1 MVFFKT
7 TVEDQMQSS
16 GQNHSGLL
24 FLTNLQSGLEFVIDT
39 GEADSEVVQVT
50 DDFVLYRVNDRLLKS
65 AIRGGKLLAPTE
77 LATGKEVVGTHW
89 IFEGPARTPATSK
102 P

>member
-1 MVFFKT
+1 
-7 TVEDQMQSS
+7 MQSS

-50 DDFVLYRVNDRLLKS
+50 DDFVLYRV
-65 AIRGGKLLAPTE
+65 
-77 LATGKEVVGTHW
+77 
-89 IFEGPARTPATSK
+89 
-102 P
+102 